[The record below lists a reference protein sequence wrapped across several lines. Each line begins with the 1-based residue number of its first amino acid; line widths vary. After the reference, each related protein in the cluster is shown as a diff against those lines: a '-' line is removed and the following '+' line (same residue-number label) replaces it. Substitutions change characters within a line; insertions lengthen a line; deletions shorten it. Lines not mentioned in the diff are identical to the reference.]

1 MKPQNDLQSKK
12 EYKLDL
18 EKVLKEN
25 IEKEDSIFQD

>member
-1 MKPQNDLQSKK
+1 MKSQNDLQSKK